1 MGGAAWVGKGVME
14 LWSVGVLM
22 RAWWHRERTGDRSR
36 RLSDRSQAI
45 YCLEQ
50 VQSRIRPVGHGLI
63 LTPGCLIVLIVARL
77 SDPIIP
83 CPTGRFAFF
92 ARIPGNKLPGYYH
105 PVPTGRPGR
114 AGACPYRFRLRA
126 LGRSRSSRASTPAPG
141 LPAVY
146 EQAPKRFL
154 SGREQYRARSRR

>member
-1 MGGAAWVGKGVME
+1 MIVARQFIAWN
-14 LWSVGVLM
+14 
-22 RAWWHRERTGDRSR
+22 TF
-36 RLSDRSQAI
+36 
-45 YCLEQ
+45 
-50 VQSRIRPVGHGLI
+50 QSRIRPVGHGLI

-114 AGACPYRFRLRA
+114 AGARPYRA
-126 LGRSRSSRASTPAPG
+126 LQASSAWAVPG
-141 LPAVY
+141 LAGFHPRPRLYRRLLDSTKTFSARAKNKTSPPTPVNPTP
-146 EQAPKRFL
+146 PK
-154 SGREQYRARSRR
+154 SSTNHT

>member
-63 LTPGCLIVLIVARL
+63 LTHG
-77 SDPIIP
+77 
-83 CPTGRFAFF
+83 
-92 ARIPGNKLPGYYH
+92 
-105 PVPTGRPGR
+105 
-114 AGACPYRFRLRA
+114 
-126 LGRSRSSRASTPAPG
+126 
-141 LPAVY
+141 
-146 EQAPKRFL
+146 
-154 SGREQYRARSRR
+154 